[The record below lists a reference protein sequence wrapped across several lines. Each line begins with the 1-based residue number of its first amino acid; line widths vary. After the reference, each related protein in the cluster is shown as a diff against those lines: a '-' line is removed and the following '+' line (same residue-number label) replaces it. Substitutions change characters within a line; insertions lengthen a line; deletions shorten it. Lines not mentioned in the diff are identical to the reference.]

1 MDGARTGLA
10 CVAVFIAIF
19 DAMCVEV
26 CIAVSCSYT
35 HENMYVKNS
44 ANIYI
49 HISNTGIHACMH
61 AYIHTY
67 MHAYIRTYMPT

>member
-49 HISNTGIHACMH
+49 HT
-61 AYIHTY
+61 YI
-67 MHAYIRTYMPT
+67 